1 MLRRPLRLLLFI
13 RDVAQEFIQ
22 DRGTLF
28 AAAISY
34 YGLVSLIP
42 LLLLG
47 IAVLT
52 RVMGSYV
59 EARTGVEN
67 FLINVIPVGIKVIDQ
82 NLELLSRQSGVL
94 GGLGILGLLWIGTQV
109 FVTLQDVMNI
119 AMGAEKRVGFLRAR
133 LTAFITLIVAGI
145 FLVASIGITSAL
157 AAIRN
162 MEHPIDLDGF
172 QSILSFM
179 GILLPFL
186 LSMISFIITYRFLPT
201 KRIGNKGP
209 ILGGIIAGV
218 LFELAKHGFSW
229 YVGHFARAS
238 SLYGSLGGIIGIVVW
253 IYLVSIIVVL
263 GAEVASVYFKW
274 AVGAARG
281 G

>member
-1 MLRRPLRLLLFI
+1 MRLARFI
-13 RDVAQEFIQ
+13 KDVAQEFVQ

-52 RVMGSYV
+52 RVMGSYADARQAV
-59 EARTGVEN
+59 EG
-67 FLINVIPVGIKVIDQ
+67 FLVSVLPFGSDVVDQ
-82 NLELLSRQSGVL
+82 NLEMLNQQANLL

-109 FVTLQDVMNI
+109 FVTVQDVMNI
-119 AMGAEKRVGFLRAR
+119 AMGAQQRVSFLRAR
-133 LTAFITLIVAGI
+133 LTALITLIAAGI
-145 FLVASIGITSAL
+145 FLVLSLGISSLMTAL
-157 AAIRN
+157 HS
-162 MEHPIDLDGF
+162 MKHPIDLDGLQF
-172 QSILSFM
+172 VVSLA
-179 GILLPFL
+179 GVLLPIM
-186 LSMISFIITYRFLPT
+186 LSMISFTIAYRFLPT

-209 ILGGIIAGV
+209 VMGGVIAGI

-229 YVGHFARAS
+229 YVSHVSRARY
-238 SLYGSLGGIIGIVVW
+238 LYGSLGGVIGIVAW
-253 IYLVSIIVVL
+253 IYLAAIIVVL
-263 GAEVASVYFKW
+263 GAEVASVFYRW
-274 AVGAARG
+274 QVEHRASG